1 MNPHK
6 TIILLTKC
14 LNISHTPFHSLK
26 VTISQSACDAVST
39 DRRYDW
45 SEISGTYDCLL
56 TTHNVT
62 TRQYSEYSMSNSS
75 MSNWKEKKNQE
86 ITNSKKKNPHWTH
99 LHSKIHNQFKVKW
112 FINKRNRSG
121 KWKRTRVTQ
130 RNFIPSINQQSNTYK
145 ASSRIIFKWSLNTYR
160 HYPFHVFKL

>member
-1 MNPHK
+1 MRSRLIGVMTEVKLVEPMTVSLQH
-6 TIILLTKC
+6 TMWRPA
-14 LNISHTPFHSLK
+14 NIPNIQWVIHQW
-26 VTISQSACDAVST
+26 VI
-39 DRRYDW
+39 
-45 SEISGTYDCLL
+45 
-56 TTHNVT
+56 
-62 TRQYSEYSMSNSS
+62 
-75 MSNWKEKKNQE
+75 EKKKKPRNNQQQ
-86 ITNSKKKNPHWTH
+86 KKNPHWTH